1 MKKPTIL
8 NEDPSSLPPSM
19 AASLVEFYLEP
30 KTIFCIV
37 SLSLWSLNLVVEPG
51 SCCCLLWNPDP
62 GPRPRSSWVKPQP
75 RRGLPPQLRQKA
87 TPGCASW
94 AQGFGGNWF
103 SAVASDSEVFTFLT
117 DWSKFFQQLNQPARK
132 ITETPAESLQA
143 SRIHLAHSLSRT
155 EQLSSFLYYLGLKR
169 NLPCIVENFC
179 VKMQDY

>member
-1 MKKPTIL
+1 MEIP
-8 NEDPSSLPPSM
+8 PPSKYDKIKNPP
-19 AASLVEFYLEP
+19 SWTRIPPLSHPPWLLLLLSFILSP
-30 KTIFCIV
+30 KLFSV
-37 SLSLWSLNLVVEPG
+37 LFLFSLWSLNLVVEPG

-103 SAVASDSEVFTFLT
+103 STVASDSEVFTFLT

-143 SRIHLAHSLSRT
+143 SRIHPTHSLSLG
-155 EQLSSFLYYLGLKR
+155 LSSF
-169 NLPCIVENFC
+169 PPFFIT
-179 VKMQDY
+179 

>member
-143 SRIHLAHSLSRT
+143 SRIHLTHTLSLW
-155 EQLSSFLYYLGLKR
+155 LSSF
-169 NLPCIVENFC
+169 PPFFIT
-179 VKMQDY
+179 